1 MDYGF
6 GAVFGCPAHDQRD
19 FDFEKYKLSMV
30 TVVKPE
36 EEGDNFEVVNEAYS
50 GPGIIIN
57 SKFLNGLKAP
67 NDVVLKAINIIEE
80 KNLGKTN

>member
-1 MDYGF
+1 
-6 GAVFGCPAHDQRD
+6 
-19 FDFEKYKLSMV
+19 MV

-67 NDVVLKAINIIEE
+67 NDAVLKAINIIEE
-80 KNLGKTN
+80 KNLGKNKLTTD